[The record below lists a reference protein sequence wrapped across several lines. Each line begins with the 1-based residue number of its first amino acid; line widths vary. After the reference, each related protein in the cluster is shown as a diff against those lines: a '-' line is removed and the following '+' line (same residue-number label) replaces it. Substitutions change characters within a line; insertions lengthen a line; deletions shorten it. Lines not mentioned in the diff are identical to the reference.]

1 MKVTVLGEGSAF
13 SQKYYN
19 TMYILEATNG
29 KRMAIDFGADAKWAY
44 KEAGI
49 QLGDIDA
56 VYISHLHGDH
66 IGGLEWL
73 GFATYFNPTLPRP
86 ALYLVDE
93 LVSPLWNNALSA
105 GMASLQGKVCNLND
119 YFDVK
124 AMKVNEPI
132 MWNGI
137 KLQPVQTIHIMNGF
151 QFVPSYGLLMTE
163 NDKTIFCTC
172 DTQHAPYQIQDFYN
186 MADVI
191 FQDCEYLYFDGK
203 PLKSGVH
210 AHYEDLKTL
219 HDKTKAKIYLSH
231 YQDALRVDM
240 TDEDVQADGFMGIAK
255 MGMSVEFGGK

>member
-1 MKVTVLGEGSAF
+1 MKLTVLGEGSAF

-19 TMYILEATNG
+19 TMYILEADNG
-29 KRMAIDFGADAKWAY
+29 RRMAIDFGADAKWAY

-49 QLGDIDA
+49 GLQDIDA

-73 GFATYFNPTLPRP
+73 GFATYFNPTLSRP
-86 ALYLVDE
+86 GLYLVND

-105 GMASLQGKVCNLND
+105 GMGSLQGKVCGLHD
-119 YFDVK
+119 FFDVK
-124 AMKVNEPI
+124 SMIANEAVE
-132 MWNGI
+132 WNGI
-137 KLQPVQTIHIMNGF
+137 TLQPVQTIHIMNGF
-151 QFVPSYGLLMTE
+151 QFVPSYGLLVTQ
-163 NDKTIFCTC
+163 NGKTCFITC

-219 HDKTKAKIYLSH
+219 HDKTKAKMYLSH
-231 YQDALRVDM
+231 YQDGLRENE
-240 TDEDVQADGFMGIAK
+240 TDESVQEAGFKGIAK
-255 MGMSVEFGGK
+255 MGMTVEF